1 MPTSDLDMPLLP
13 SAEQIRRREF
23 ATVRRGYDPQQVRT
37 YLTSIANQVGTLER
51 ELSQLRLEVGSAA
64 ARDEQ
69 PAGPIITSHSVQQ
82 GEDPYEALSKRFA
95 ALIEVADQEAERI
108 LENARSEAAQAVDE
122 ATSEADRIR
131 VDAQAHAE
139 AARQEGTELLAR
151 AKTESEHLLSGLAER
166 RRGLVTQLE
175 EMRSKLIT
183 VAEDLTVPIE
193 EAVRADAAGGDLL
206 ADMGEEDADADGEAA
221 VDPRYEDLWVNKEES
236 LQIPISQGSTWT
248 STNAKSS
255 RDSRSDIAWENQR
268 RHGRRGSPER
278 DRGSLRADPS

>member
-37 YLTSIANQVGTLER
+37 YLASIAKQVGTLER

-64 ARDEQ
+64 ARHEQ
-69 PAGPIITSHSVQQ
+69 VTDSVTTHRPAPA
-82 GEDPYEALSKRFA
+82 EDPYDALSKRFA
-95 ALIEVADQEAERI
+95 ALIEMADQEAERI

-139 AARQEGTELLAR
+139 EARQEGTDLLER
-151 AKTESEHLLSGLAER
+151 AKTESDRVLSGLAER

-193 EAVRADAAGGDLL
+193 EAARADAADADL
-206 ADMGEEDADADGEAA
+206 ADTSGEAEEPHDEGEA
-221 VDPRYEDLWVNKEES
+221 TVDPRYEDLWVNEEES
-236 LQIPISQGSTWT
+236 LEIPDLAAI
-248 STNAKSS
+248 
-255 RDSRSDIAWENQR
+255 DLDLE
-268 RHGRRGSPER
+268 ER
-278 DRGSLRADPS
+278 EE